1 MRKTFYCILLG
12 FITISAGAQIGG
24 SYTYAFLNQTN
35 SARIAAL
42 GGKNV
47 SISDGDLNTPWHNP
61 ALLSPAMDNNLVLNY
76 VGYFADIKYGYL
88 SYGKEI
94 EGIGSFALGL
104 HYMDYGDF
112 QYADPFGERN
122 GTFDASEYAFN
133 LIYSRKI
140 DSFLNVGINL
150 KPVYT
155 SFESYTS
162 FGLVADLG
170 INYYN
175 PAKYFSAGLV
185 FRNIGMQLSTYYG
198 GAEREAVPFEIQAGI
213 SQKLAHAPFRF
224 SLTFQHLQKWDLQY
238 DSELENESSF
248 IQEEESITASEKAG
262 DFADNFLR
270 HAIIGM
276 EFLPGENFY
285 VGFGYNY
292 QRRQELKLSSLPAM
306 VGFSWGV
313 GLRISKFHISYGRA
327 TYHLAGAS
335 NHFSLSTN
343 LSEFYRRSNSTNKSS
358 RFL

>member
-1 MRKTFYCILLG
+1 MRKG
-12 FITISAGAQIGG
+12 FLFVFLCFLSIYIYSQIGG

-47 SISDGDLNTPWHNP
+47 SLADGDLNTPWHNP
-61 ALLSPAMDNNLVLNY
+61 SLLSPSMDNNLVLNY

-88 SYGKEI
+88 SYGKDF
-94 EGIGSFALGL
+94 EGIGTFALGL

-140 DSFLNVGINL
+140 DSFLTVGINL

-155 SFESYTS
+155 SFERYNS
-162 FGLVADLG
+162 FGLVADVG
-170 INYYN
+170 VNYYN
-175 PAKYFSAGLV
+175 PDRYFSAGLV
-185 FRNIGMQLSTYYG
+185 LRNIGMQLSTYYG

-224 SLTFQHLQKWDLQY
+224 SVTLQHLQKWNLQY
-238 DSELENESSF
+238 DSDLENDNSF
-248 IQEEESITASEKAG
+248 IQEEESPTASEKAG
-262 DFADNFLR
+262 EFADNFLR
-270 HAIIGM
+270 HAILGM
-276 EFLPGENFY
+276 EFVPGENFY

-292 QRRQELKLSSLPAM
+292 QRRQELKLSGLPAM

-327 TYHLAGAS
+327 TYHLSGAS
-335 NHFSLSTN
+335 NHFSLSAN
-343 LSEFYRRSNSTNKSS
+343 LSEFYRRSNTSNKSS
-358 RFL
+358 RLL